1 MSSPI
6 GKSDWILCASGL
18 GYAYSHGERSA
29 IHSHFPKNSVAIAQE
44 EFNIELLVYLPGLD
58 REFIVAR
65 NETAPINVHETGKG
79 FDHLICNICF
89 VLKPEDE
96 FQINQTD
103 AYGRKTR
110 RPSCRICRL
119 DIDGQKMSSRERKAA
134 QAAKPPK
141 GSLWKCPI
149 CRKMGI
155 VGVNVRVVI
164 DHDHYAGRKRGYL
177 CDSCNTGLGRFKNGE
192 DFLRNAIAYL
202 KANEFKE

>member
-1 MSSPI
+1 MASPI
-6 GKSDWILCASGL
+6 GKSDWILCASGV
-18 GYAYSHGERSA
+18 GYAYSHGKQDI
-29 IHSHFPKNSVAIAQE
+29 IHSRFPKNSVAIVQE
-44 EFNIELLVYLPGLD
+44 EFNINLLVYLPGLD

-65 NETAPINVHETGKG
+65 SDTAPVNVRETGKG
-79 FDHLICNICF
+79 YDHLICNICF
-89 VLKPEDE
+89 ILKPEDE

-119 DIDGQKMSSRERKAA
+119 DIDGQKMTSRERKAA

-164 DHDHYAGRKRGYL
+164 DHDHHTGRKRGYL

-192 DFLRNAIAYL
+192 DYLRSAIAYL
-202 KANEFKE
+202 KANEFKP

>member
-1 MSSPI
+1 MASPI
-6 GKSDWILCASGL
+6 GKSDWILCASGV
-18 GYAYSHGERSA
+18 GYAYSHGKQDT
-29 IHSHFPKNSVAIAQE
+29 IHSRFPKNSVAIVQE
-44 EFNIELLVYLPGLD
+44 EFNIDLLVYLPGLD

-65 NETAPINVHETGKG
+65 SDTASINVRETGKG
-79 FDHLICNICF
+79 YDHLICNICF
-89 VLKPEDE
+89 ILKPEDE

-119 DIDGQKMSSRERKAA
+119 DIDGQKMTSRERKAA

-149 CRKMGI
+149 CHKMGI

-164 DHDHYAGRKRGYL
+164 DHDHHTGRKRGYL

-192 DFLRNAIAYL
+192 DYLRSAIAYL
-202 KANEFKE
+202 KANEFKP